1 MQGNCGGFERPKEK
15 LISDVSIAGKGIL
28 LIAYSKR
35 HMKLLP
41 YSAEHLIFRD
51 HTRRRL

>member
-1 MQGNCGGFERPKEK
+1 MFELAMQGNCGGFERPKEK

-35 HMKLLP
+35 TANVAFLLV
-41 YSAEHLIFRD
+41 
-51 HTRRRL
+51 